1 MCFNV
6 FSAVV
11 LVICQ
16 QHDLFTQ
23 TASDLSTRISD
34 ELSTNPN
41 FSSFLFSAIF
51 LSLSLSFCLPC
62 LKPCWFHLFRLAYTH
77 THKHKHKLTLIYQTY
92 FCYSSLNWLI
102 QFYSFIFLFCFVFS
116 HWFSTQRIRMIKA
129 FFCSLLT
136 NRTLFN
142 TITTTTTISQPYIDH
157 CYPTICLAIFIFCYC
172 YFTRKMFIHAKNIGF
187 FWSEFAQQNTAHN
200 KTQHCNK
207 IWNKQQP
214 VKLSEK
220 RKKEN
225 SFSLNSTL
233 FWTSFKSSAN

>member
-1 MCFNV
+1 MICLPKPPATFQPESVMSSQQIPIFPV
-6 FSAVV
+6 FYF
-11 LVICQ
+11 LQ
-16 QHDLFTQ
+16 
-23 TASDLSTRISD
+23 
-34 ELSTNPN
+34 
-41 FSSFLFSAIF
+41 SS
-51 LSLSLSFCLPC
+51 SLSLSFCLPC

-77 THKHKHKLTLIYQTY
+77 KHKHKHKLTLIYQTY

-187 FWSEFAQQNTAHN
+187 FLVRVCTTKYSPQQNTAL
-200 KTQHCNK
+200 
-207 IWNKQQP
+207 QQDLEQATTSEI
-214 VKLSEK
+214 KWKKEK
-220 RKKEN
+220 REQFQFKQHT
-225 SFSLNSTL
+225 FLNEL
-233 FWTSFKSSAN
+233 